1 MMTVFVASLT
11 ILAVLLGPILVKPI
25 ERNVEFFF
33 LLVGLTACV
42 TGQFNRA
49 LVWSAMSEPLP
60 FTVAVL
66 VFGAAFLLLRDYLD
80 QLLRR
85 LIQILHPRIICF
97 CVAIILCLLAAFITP
112 VVAVLVFVE
121 AISLLRC

>member
-1 MMTVFVASLT
+1 MTVFVASLT
-11 ILAVLLGPILVKPI
+11 ILAVLLGSILVKPI

-33 LLVGLTACV
+33 LLVGVLTACV
-42 TGQFNRA
+42 MGQFNRA
-49 LVWSAMSEPLP
+49 LVWSAMSEPLS

-85 LIQILHPRIICF
+85 LIQILHPRII
-97 CVAIILCLLAAFITP
+97 
-112 VVAVLVFVE
+112 
-121 AISLLRC
+121 